1 MSRPRI
7 WKPGARSSDYL
18 RNYSRIMAGIRTI
31 GNYGCVLGIVSL
43 AAILTLSACGDR
55 EARGDYPAANGNN
68 CLPDVSLVDQHGSA
82 VSLASLKG
90 KPVLIDFI
98 YTSCASTCPLLTA
111 KMAAIAHELGPAL
124 GADVRIV
131 SITLDPEHD
140 HPAELAKYAN
150 SHDANGNGWLF
161 LTGPPAQID
170 RVLALFNLRRTRESN
185 GSITHTISA
194 FLLGPDGHQ
203 IRQYNALDV
212 SPKAVVADVERA
224 RGTS

>member
-1 MSRPRI
+1 MVDIRVPRHC
-7 WKPGARSSDYL
+7 GRL
-18 RNYSRIMAGIRTI
+18 
-31 GNYGCVLGIVSL
+31 LGILTL
-43 AAILTLSACGDR
+43 AALLTLSACGDR
-55 EARGDYPAANGNN
+55 EAKGAYPAANGNN
-68 CLPDVSLVDQHGSA
+68 CLPDASLIDQHGSA

-98 YTSCASTCPLLTA
+98 YTSCTSTCPMLTA

-124 GADVRIV
+124 GADVTIV

-140 HPAELAKYAN
+140 SPAELAKYAKD
-150 SHDANGNGWLF
+150 HDATGSGWIF

-170 RVLALFNLRRTRESN
+170 QVLALFNLRRVRESD
-185 GSITHTISA
+185 GSITHSVAA

-212 SPKAVVADVERA
+212 SPEAVVADVARA
-224 RGTS
+224 RGKA